1 MIKCSYNQYKNDCS
15 YIKKT
20 KGKIHMNMKL
30 FYNLTAW
37 AYDLLDVIYFKQFG
51 LEVVSIKHCDY
62 SKVFRVKKER
72 D

>member
-1 MIKCSYNQYKNDCS
+1 
-15 YIKKT
+15 
-20 KGKIHMNMKL
+20 MNSKL
-30 FYNLTAW
+30 FYNLTVW

-62 SKVFRVKKER
+62 LKVFRVKKER

>member
-1 MIKCSYNQYKNDCS
+1 M
-15 YIKKT
+15 
-20 KGKIHMNMKL
+20 HMNMKL

-51 LEVVSIKHCDY
+51 LEVVSIKHCVY
-62 SKVFRVKKER
+62 SKVFRVKKES